1 MENTQIKNI
10 EDLQNWI
17 EKHSEFCII
26 EKGEDYFTIQGHCDS
41 LLTIHFDK
49 QDSSLTTLCKT
60 IGFCEDFNADD
71 EFDAIWGIEFQT
83 QNRFRPSEFLRMLM
97 SDEEDFHNLAK
108 ELREIVAKQNINR

>member
-26 EKGEDYFTIQGHCDS
+26 EKGEDYFTVQGHCDS
-41 LLTIHFDK
+41 SLTVHFDK
-49 QDSSLTTLCKT
+49 KDSMLTIFLNV
-60 IGFCEDFNADD
+60 IGLFEDFNADD
-71 EFDAIWGIEFQT
+71 EFDTIWGIEFQT
-83 QNRFRPSEFLRMLM
+83 QNGFRPSEFLRMLM

-108 ELREIVAKQNINR
+108 ELREILSTQ